1 MTTYELKNIAILN
14 IKGIDYRCIL
24 WGIRTTL
31 RFHVN
36 GKFNDYSSSPKI
48 RQILLQVICYDF
60 LLLHI
65 KMSYYWFKRQEL
77 FKKVKD
83 RYHISGSNEKVAEY
97 YIANKDVLE
106 VKIIQKLVRKRKKS
120 KKKT

>member
-1 MTTYELKNIAILN
+1 M
-14 IKGIDYRCIL
+14 IKD
-24 WGIRTTL
+24 
-31 RFHVN
+31 VN

-60 LLLHI
+60 LLVHI

-77 FKKVKD
+77 FRKVKD
-83 RYHISGSNEKVAEY
+83 RYHISSGNEKVAEY

-120 KKKT
+120 KKKTARIGTKTWKKE